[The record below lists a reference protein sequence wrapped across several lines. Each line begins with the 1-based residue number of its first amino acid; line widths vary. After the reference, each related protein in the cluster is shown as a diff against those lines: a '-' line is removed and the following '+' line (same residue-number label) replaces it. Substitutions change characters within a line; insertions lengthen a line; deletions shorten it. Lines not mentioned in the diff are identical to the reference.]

1 MEQHPLI
8 VENLTKKFETRTWLW
23 PRVKS
28 SFTAVNNISFSLK
41 QGEILGFLGPNG
53 AGKTTTIQMLLNLLT
68 PTSGSI
74 TYFGNDFMKNRSV
87 MQQIAYVSGYMKL
100 PSSLTVKQVLFM
112 QGLLYD
118 MKISY
123 LKSKIETYLDLFNL
137 RHLQNRNVTTLS
149 SGQTTSV
156 LLARAFLVD
165 PKIVLLDEPT
175 AALDPDTAS
184 NVRSFIDERNKTDGI
199 SILFTSHNMP
209 EVAELCD
216 RILVLKD
223 GKIVADNTPEYLAST
238 VSMAHVQLMIGDGLK
253 RTIAYAQES
262 GLEYKVEKRHIE
274 IKIDEHKISEF
285 LSELAKQGIYY
296 TQISIE
302 KPTLEDYFINL
313 VGKNEEEK

>member
-8 VENLTKKFETRTWLW
+8 VQNLTKRFERHGFLGLKLKN
-23 PRVKS
+23 V
-28 SFTAVNNISFSLK
+28 FTAVDDISFSLK

-68 PTSGSI
+68 PTSGFIS
-74 TYFGNDFMKNRSV
+74 YFGKNLLQNKTAIQHIS
-87 MQQIAYVSGYMKL
+87 YVSGYMKL
-100 PSSLTVKQVLFM
+100 PSSLTVRQILLM

-118 MKISY
+118 MKMSD
-123 LKSKIETYLDLFNL
+123 LKAKIETYLNMFNL
-137 RHLQNRNVTTLS
+137 QDLEHRNVTTLS

-175 AALDPDTAS
+175 AALDPETACR
-184 NVRSFIDERNKTDGI
+184 VRDFINEQNKSRGI

-216 RILVLKD
+216 RILVLKN
-223 GKIVADNTPEYLAST
+223 GTIIADNTPEYLAST
-238 VSMAHVQLMIGDGLK
+238 VAMAHVQLMIGDGMK
-253 RTIAYAQES
+253 RTIAYAQEAR
-262 GLEYKVEKRHIE
+262 LEYKVEKRHIE
-274 IKIDEHKISEF
+274 IKVDEHKV
-285 LSELAKQGIYY
+285 SELLSDLARKDIFY

-313 VGKNEEEK
+313 VGK